1 MSTHHIHIR
10 ASRRRFLQFMAASPL
25 FARSALAEGI
35 VSGDTRIA
43 MQQLGAP
50 TLKDITPEMVRRV

>member
-1 MSTHHIHIR
+1 
-10 ASRRRFLQFMAASPL
+10 MAASPL
-25 FARSALAEGI
+25 FARSALAEAI
-35 VSGDTRIA
+35 IPGDTRIA